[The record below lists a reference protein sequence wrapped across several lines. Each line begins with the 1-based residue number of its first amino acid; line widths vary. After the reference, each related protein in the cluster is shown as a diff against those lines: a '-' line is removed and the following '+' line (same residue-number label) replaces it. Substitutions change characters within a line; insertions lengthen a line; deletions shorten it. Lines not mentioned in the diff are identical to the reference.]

1 MLVCGRIR
9 IRISTDNNGT
19 ESGSWR
25 PKILRIRIRLR
36 LSIGNIDSM
45 CNVVDDGVQAGGV
58 ELLERLT
65 KELPESLQRNTDIL
79 NESERMLREIPQSFV
94 I

>member
-1 MLVCGRIR
+1 L
-9 IRISTDNNGT
+9 
-19 ESGSWR
+19 
-25 PKILRIRIRLR
+25 
-36 LSIGNIDSM
+36 
-45 CNVVDDGVQAGGV
+45 QAGGV

-79 NESERMLREIPQSFV
+79 NESERMLREIPQSPL